1 MTYLRMVQQHDRD
14 DRRFR
19 AKLAG
24 FDIPDEDGRVH
35 GIRQRQIQKMKARR
49 GGH

>member
-1 MTYLRMVQQHDRD
+1 MTRKHDRAEQ
-14 DRRFR
+14 RLR

-24 FDIPDEDGRVH
+24 FVVPEEDGRVQ
-35 GIRQRQIQKMKARR
+35 GIRQRQIARMKARR

>member
-1 MTYLRMVQQHDRD
+1 MVGRHDRD
-14 DRRFR
+14 ERRFR

-24 FDIPDEDGRVH
+24 FDVPDADGRVH
-35 GIRQRQIQKMKARR
+35 GIRQRQMARMKARR

>member
-1 MTYLRMVQQHDRD
+1 MTRRHDRAEQ
-14 DRRFR
+14 RLR

-24 FDIPDEDGRVH
+24 FVVPEEDGRVL

>member
-1 MTYLRMVQQHDRD
+1 MVSRHDRD
-14 DRRFR
+14 ERRFQ

-24 FDIPDEDGRVH
+24 FDVPEEDGRVH
-35 GIRQRQIQKMKARR
+35 GLRQRQMQKMKARR

>member
-1 MTYLRMVQQHDRD
+1 MTRKADRD
-14 DRRFR
+14 EQRFR

-24 FDIPDEDGRVH
+24 FDVPEEDGRVH
-35 GIRQRQIQKMKARR
+35 GIRQRQMAKMRARR

>member
-1 MTYLRMVQQHDRD
+1 MVGHRDRD
-14 DRRFR
+14 ERRFQ

-24 FDIPDEDGRVH
+24 FDVPEEDGRVH
-35 GIRQRQIQKMKARR
+35 GIRQRQMARMKARR

>member
-1 MTYLRMVQQHDRD
+1 MIRRYDRD
-14 DRRFR
+14 EQRFR

-24 FDIPDEDGRVH
+24 FDVPEEDGRVR
-35 GIRQRQIQKMKARR
+35 GIRQRQMQKMRARR

>member
-1 MTYLRMVQQHDRD
+1 MGLIARFERD
-14 DRRFR
+14 EHRFR

-24 FDIPDEDGRVH
+24 FDVPDDDGRVH
-35 GIRQRQIQKMKARR
+35 GLRQRQMQKMKARR